1 MREYPNATS
10 HVLFAVLMSSAS
22 SVSLVGSVLDQVL
35 AAVVAT
41 SKNLNETAH
50 LSSEMVV
57 GVDEIEEAE
66 PSRST
71 TSVPRAGQAIP
82 L

>member
-1 MREYPNATS
+1 
-10 HVLFAVLMSSAS
+10 MSSAL

-41 SKNLNETAH
+41 SRNLNETAN

-57 GVDEIEEAE
+57 GVDEIEEVE
-66 PSRST
+66 PYRPT

>member
-1 MREYPNATS
+1 
-10 HVLFAVLMSSAS
+10 MSSTS

-41 SKNLNETAH
+41 SRNLNEVAN

-57 GVDEIEEAE
+57 GVDEIEEVE
-66 PSRST
+66 RSRPT

>member
-1 MREYPNATS
+1 M
-10 HVLFAVLMSSAS
+10 
-22 SVSLVGSVLDQVL
+22 SLVGSVLDQVL

-41 SKNLNETAH
+41 SKNLNETAN

-71 TSVPRAGQAIP
+71 TSVPRAG
-82 L
+82 

>member
-10 HVLFAVLMSSAS
+10 HVLFAVVMSSTS

-41 SKNLNETAH
+41 SKKLNETAH

-57 GVDEIEEAE
+57 GVDETEEAE

-71 TSVPRAGQAIP
+71 TSVPRAG
-82 L
+82 